1 MNKRLLILGVT
12 ASGKA
17 RLAFELGRKTD
28 AEIISVDSMK
38 IYRRMDIGTAK
49 ASPAAQAQ
57 VPYHLVDVIE
67 PSESFS
73 VGTFYEQAQ
82 RAAEDIEQRG
92 KRVVAVG
99 GTALYIK
106 ALLYGL
112 FDGPGADET
121 LRSKL
126 TSRVQHEG
134 LAPLHRELQA
144 IDPAAASRINPND
157 ERRIVRA
164 LEVYLLTGKPISSFQ
179 TQFEATAPDTSWQ
192 LIGLRRAKEHES
204 RRINARVKCM
214 IDAGLV
220 AEVQALL
227 AEPRPLSKQAAAAI
241 GYAEIIAYLREEM
254 NLDEA
259 IERIKIN
266 TRRLAKHQRTW
277 FKTFTQVRW
286 FDLESDAPVD
296 PLIEPILEAW
306 QEH

>member
-1 MNKRLLILGVT
+1 MKKRLLILGVT

-57 VPYHLVDVIE
+57 VPYHLVDVVE

-73 VGTFYEQAQ
+73 VGTFYAQAQ
-82 RAAEDIEQRG
+82 RAVEDIEQRG

-112 FDGPGADET
+112 FEGPGADEA
-121 LRSKL
+121 LRLRLK
-126 TSRVQHEG
+126 SRVQREG
-134 LAPLHRELQA
+134 LPPLHRELQA
-144 IDPAAASRINPND
+144 IDPAAARRINPND

-179 TQFEATAPDTSWQ
+179 TQFEAIAPAASWQ
-192 LIGLRRAKEHES
+192 LIGLRRSKEHES
-204 RRINARVKCM
+204 RRINARVKRM
-214 IDAGLV
+214 VDAGLV
-220 AEVQALL
+220 TEVQSLL
-227 AEPRPLSKQAAAAI
+227 AEPLPLSKQAAAAI
-241 GYAEIIAYLREEM
+241 GYAEIIAHLRQETD
-254 NLDEA
+254 LGEA
-259 IERIKIN
+259 VERIKVN

-277 FKTFTQVRW
+277 FKTFAQVRW
-286 FDLESDAPVD
+286 FDLESDAPVE
-296 PLIEPILEAW
+296 PLIDPILEAW
-306 QEH
+306 QEQ